1 MSKPSLALSSLP
13 PEVLVSLQT
22 LGERLAVARLR
33 RKESQ
38 RQWASRLGVSVPT
51 LIRLEKGDPS
61 VSMGVYASALWLL
74 GLADGLGDLA
84 EPGKDVRALES
95 DVRQASRL
103 LEGKHIRTVDFV
115 WNRRNLRSVR
125 GAPSVHQLRL
135 HAHLLAPSRPGP
147 ITQNTPMPGQR
158 LLPPYTGEMAECHL
172 FEGVRGVLWVARDG
186 VLLRTRMTRMK
197 LINGVP
203 RDPFDPCDPCTKKT
217 GKRISWP
224 WFAVARI

>member
-1 MSKPSLALSSLP
+1 MSKPSLALNSLP

-95 DVRQASRL
+95 DVRQASS
-103 LEGKHIRTVDFV
+103 
-115 WNRRNLRSVR
+115 LR
-125 GAPSVHQLRL
+125 
-135 HAHLLAPSRPGP
+135 
-147 ITQNTPMPGQR
+147 
-158 LLPPYTGEMAECHL
+158 
-172 FEGVRGVLWVARDG
+172 AR
-186 VLLRTRMTRMK
+186 RTRTTAAAS
-197 LINGVP
+197 
-203 RDPFDPCDPCTKKT
+203 RDKEG
-217 GKRISWP
+217 GKP
-224 WFAVARI
+224 

>member
-1 MSKPSLALSSLP
+1 MSKPPLALSSLP

-74 GLADGLGDLA
+74 GLAAGLGDLA

-103 LEGKHIRTVDFV
+103 R
-115 WNRRNLRSVR
+115 
-125 GAPSVHQLRL
+125 
-135 HAHLLAPSRPGP
+135 
-147 ITQNTPMPGQR
+147 
-158 LLPPYTGEMAECHL
+158 
-172 FEGVRGVLWVARDG
+172 AR
-186 VLLRTRMTRMK
+186 RTRIAAAASASK
-197 LINGVP
+197 AG
-203 RDPFDPCDPCTKKT
+203 DE
-217 GKRISWP
+217 
-224 WFAVARI
+224 A